1 MPTRK
6 RGRRRSRSSS
16 RASRGSGMY
25 AAALRSRSSSRA
37 PVRRS
42 TIRTRGAHTFSRYAT
57 VVQESMNGT
66 FLARSYVFKF
76 ADLIQAA
83 DFSNLFDQYRISK
96 IVLRV
101 TMVNNPDANNYVNA
115 PATVNSTNWYPK
127 LWYIP
132 DYDGGPTETL
142 ASIRER
148 QGVRCRTLQPNKML
162 TIVFRPKC
170 RVLTYST
177 ASSTGYAP
185 KNIKVDMTDTNIE
198 HFGMQFVFDSMQAD
212 PADTQP
218 FIFNID
224 RKFYFTCYGVR

>member
-1 MPTRK
+1 
-6 RGRRRSRSSS
+6 
-16 RASRGSGMY
+16 
-25 AAALRSRSSSRA
+25 
-37 PVRRS
+37 
-42 TIRTRGAHTFSRYAT
+42 
-57 VVQESMNGT
+57 MNGV
-66 FLARSYVFKF
+66 FLARSYMFKF
-76 ADLIQAA
+76 SDLIQAA

-101 TMVNNPDANNYVNA
+101 TMVNNPDANNYVNQ
-115 PATVNSTNWYPK
+115 PTTVNSTNWYPK

-148 QGVRCRTLQPNKML
+148 QGVKCRTMQPNKIL
-162 TIVFRPKC
+162 TITFRPKC

-177 ASSTGYAP
+177 ATSTGYSP
-185 KNIKVDMTDTNIE
+185 KNIKVDMTDTNVE

-224 RKFYFTCYGVR
+224 RKYYFTCYGVR